1 MSIQMLTNFI
11 TKYSWSVV
19 FMIHDDNVIHMV
31 CQLNGCL
38 HCLQVSLQDAIDHA
52 SITMLN
58 NVKYLAIFNNVKG
71 VI

>member
-11 TKYSWSVV
+11 TTYSWSVV
-19 FMIHDDNVIHMV
+19 FMIHGDNVIHIV

-38 HCLQVSLQDAIDHA
+38 GQVQVSLQDAIDQA

-58 NVKYLAIFNNVKG
+58 NVKYLTLFNNVKC